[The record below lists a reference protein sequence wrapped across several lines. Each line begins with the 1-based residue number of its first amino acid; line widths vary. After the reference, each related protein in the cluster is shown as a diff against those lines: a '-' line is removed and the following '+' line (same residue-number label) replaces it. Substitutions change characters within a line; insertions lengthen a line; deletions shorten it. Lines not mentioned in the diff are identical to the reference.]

1 MTDSINKA
9 SGKGRIWNFLAP
21 AAAFV
26 AMILTSA
33 CSEKIKTYD
42 GVSGI
47 YFAMR
52 VESSAVNA
60 DTTYTETSSVPF
72 IVTEEED
79 ITFNLKVKILGPVS
93 DHDRQVTIEV
103 VSEET
108 DALEGDYDPLQPSYT
123 LPAGA
128 VFGNIP
134 ITFHK
139 SASLEG
145 TERQLTVRLVE
156 NSDFSLPIR
165 MWENSSDEYVDVV
178 KHTIIYSDKYVQ
190 LPGYATGYFGP
201 FSEKKMALLL
211 EVLDLKISDFNEPMP
226 YTKAR
231 ALGQKFDRYLK
242 EQAAKGEPVLEDDG
256 TPMTAGDYIY

>member
-1 MTDSINKA
+1 MTDSTYRT
-9 SGKGRIWNFLAP
+9 SGTGRTRMLFLSAMT
-21 AAAFV
+21 AAAV
-26 AMILTSA
+26 IMISSCT
-33 CSEKIKTYD
+33 EKIKTYD
-42 GVSGI
+42 GVAGI

-60 DTTYTETSSVPF
+60 DTMYSETSSVPF
-72 IVTEEED
+72 IITEAED

-93 DHDRQVTIEV
+93 DHDRQVTIEIV
-103 VSEET
+103 PEET
-108 DALEGDYDPLQPSYT
+108 DALPGDYDQLQPSYT

-128 VFGNIP
+128 VFGSIP

-178 KHTIIYSDKYVQ
+178 KHTIMFSDKYVQ

-211 EVLDLKISDFNEPMP
+211 EVLDLKITDFNEPMP